1 MNTNLTRKPA
11 LVLVSAVAAVTLA
24 ACGGSSGDT
33 TAAGARNSSAAAAP
47 SVSYGPPA
55 TGPHNA
61 QDVTFV
67 KDMLPHHSQA
77 VEMADMALTRDTTPE
92 VKALAQQI
100 KDAQAPEISA
110 MGGWLTGWGEQ
121 VPAADAM
128 GHSGMSG
135 GMSMGGTGMMSAGE
149 MTALDKAT
157 GTEFAKRW
165 LTDMTE
171 HHTGAVQMAQT
182 ETTSGQNADAKK
194 LAASIIS
201 SQTAEIA
208 TMKQLL
214 STLA

>member
-1 MNTNLTRKPA
+1 M
-11 LVLVSAVAAVTLA
+11 
-24 ACGGSSGDT
+24 
-33 TAAGARNSSAAAAP
+33 
-47 SVSYGPPA
+47 SYGPPA

-77 VEMADMALTRDTTPE
+77 VEMADMALSRDTTPE

-128 GHSGMSG
+128 GHSSMSG
-135 GMSMGGTGMMSAGE
+135 GMTMGGTGMMSADE

-157 GTEFAKRW
+157 GTEFARKW
-165 LTDMTE
+165 LSDMTE
-171 HHTGAVQMAQT
+171 HHTGAVRMAQT
-182 ETTSGQNADAKK
+182 ETASGQNADAKK

-201 SQTAEIA
+201 SQTAEIT

-214 STLA
+214 STVA

>member
-1 MNTNLTRKPA
+1 MNTTLTRKPA
-11 LVLVSAVAAVTLA
+11 LVLVSAVAALTLA
-24 ACGGSSGDT
+24 ACGSSSDT
-33 TAAGARNSSAAAAP
+33 TATGATRSSAAAAP

-55 TGPHNA
+55 NGPHNA

-77 VEMADMALTRDTTPE
+77 VEMADMALTRDTTPA

-100 KDAQAPEISA
+100 KTAQAPEIFA

-128 GHSGMSG
+128 GHSSMSG
-135 GMSMGGTGMMSAGE
+135 GMSMGGTGMMSADE

-165 LTDMTE
+165 LIDMTQ

-182 ETTSGQNADAKK
+182 ETTSGQNADAKE